1 MTMIAINVVLP
12 KTPTMMGMVVLDT
25 RRSLTSGEGVG
36 DEMDKEMDDEM
47 DKEMGD
53 EVDKEMGEEVD
64 KEMGDEMDK
73 EMNDEMDKEMGGE
86 ISSEVKVGFL
96 HETPAT
102 STCLTMSLPSFKER
116 SSKEHS
122 TSLSSDPVQATA
134 ERCIVLSG
142 LP

>member
-1 MTMIAINVVLP
+1 MIPINVILP
-12 KTPTMMGMVVLDT
+12 KTPTMMEMVVLDI
-25 RRSLTSGEGVG
+25 RRSFTSGEGVV
-36 DEMDKEMDDEM
+36 DEIGRKPM
-47 DKEMGD
+47 
-53 EVDKEMGEEVD
+53 EVDEIGRKLMEVD
-64 KEMGDEMDK
+64 
-73 EMNDEMDKEMGGE
+73 E

-122 TSLSSDPVQATA
+122 TSLSSDPVQTTP
-134 ERCIVLSG
+134 ERCTVLSG